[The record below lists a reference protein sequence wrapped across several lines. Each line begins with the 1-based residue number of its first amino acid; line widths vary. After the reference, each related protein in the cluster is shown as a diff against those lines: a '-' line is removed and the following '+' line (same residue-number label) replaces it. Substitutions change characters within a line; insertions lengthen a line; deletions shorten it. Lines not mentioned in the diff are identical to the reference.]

1 MTRSFAVV
9 FFTVIISLSSS
20 AQSRPAWLDPYR
32 ANVDKLIAAAT
43 ADQFAWDRLAELTD
57 TYGARLSGSDNLNR
71 AIAWAVATMKKD
83 GLDNVHTERVMI
95 PKWVRGNESLEILD
109 PPHHVIPML
118 GLGGSIATPT
128 AGIEAELMVVGSGD
142 ELTRRSAEAK
152 GKVVLFN
159 VPYTNYGE
167 TVQYRSGGASMAAR
181 HGAVAMLVRAVGP
194 MGHRTTHT
202 GNMSYANDVAKIPAA
217 AISVEDAQRM
227 QRLVTRGVRV
237 RVRLKME
244 ARFDPDVES
253 FNVVGE
259 IRGSE
264 RPAEIV
270 LVGCHFDSWDP
281 GAGASDDA
289 VGCIVTWEAARLMKK
304 LGIQPKRTVRVVLF
318 TNEENGLR
326 GGNAYR
332 DAHAEEASNHVF
344 ALESDSGV
352 FAPAR
357 LGFTGSEAARRV
369 IAEIGTLLAP
379 IGMQEVAPGGGGADI
394 GPIATLGK
402 VPMMAYSGDSTRYFT
417 IHHTN
422 ADTVDR
428 IDPAEV
434 SKAAASIGAVVYVV
448 ADMPHALPK

>member
-1 MTRSFAVV
+1 
-9 FFTVIISLSSS
+9 
-20 AQSRPAWLDPYR
+20 
-32 ANVDKLIAAAT
+32 
-43 ADQFAWDRLAELTD
+43 
-57 TYGARLSGSDNLNR
+57 
-71 AIAWAVATMKKD
+71 
-83 GLDNVHTERVMI
+83 
-95 PKWVRGNESLEILD
+95 
-109 PPHHVIPML
+109 
-118 GLGGSIATPT
+118 
-128 AGIEAELMVVGSGD
+128 
-142 ELTRRSAEAK
+142 
-152 GKVVLFN
+152 
-159 VPYTNYGE
+159 
-167 TVQYRSGGASMAAR
+167 
-181 HGAVAMLVRAVGP
+181 

-227 QRLVTRGVRV
+227 QRLLNRGVKV

-244 ARFDPDVES
+244 ARFDADVES

-264 RPAEIV
+264 RPLEIV

-289 VGCIVTWEAARLMKK
+289 AGCIVTWEAARLMKK
-304 LGIQPKRTVRVVLF
+304 LGIRPKRTVRVVLF

-357 LGFTGSEAARRV
+357 LGFSGSEAARRV
-369 IAEIGTLLAP
+369 ISEIGTLLAP
-379 IGMQEVAPGGGGADI
+379 IGMQDVGPGGGGADI
-394 GPIATLGK
+394 GPIAALGK
-402 VPMMAYSGDSTRYFT
+402 VPTMAYGGDATRYFT

-434 SKAAASIGAVVYVV
+434 SKAAASITAMVYVI
-448 ADMPHALPK
+448 ADMPHPLPK